1 MITVK
6 YHELKLRLM
15 IMINIIKPIIH
26 NYFIDDFSVLIKTVK
41 ASRIWTVFLV
51 LKKKKGLERKKKLSG
66 EFHGFLQCVV
76 FAQLLSSCEHVITGG
91 HI

>member
-51 LKKKKGLERKKKLSG
+51 LKKKKKRVRKKKKAFRRISR
-66 EFHGFLQCVV
+66 
-76 FAQLLSSCEHVITGG
+76 LSSVCGVCSVAVIM
-91 HI
+91 

>member
-51 LKKKKGLERKKKLSG
+51 LKKKKKRVRKKKKSFQ
-66 EFHGFLQCVV
+66 ENFTAFFSVWC
-76 FAQLLSSCEHVITGG
+76 LLSCCHHVNM
-91 HI
+91 

>member
-51 LKKKKGLERKKKLSG
+51 LKK
-66 EFHGFLQCVV
+66 
-76 FAQLLSSCEHVITGG
+76 I
-91 HI
+91 